1 MPPELPAPQLRHF
14 YRAFIDVGAPL
25 VVGEVD
31 GGQRRIVPITGGR
44 FEGARLSQRFAGE
57 ILAGG
62 ADWQTVYPDL
72 TTVVQARFVMRTDDG
87 AVIDLT
93 NTGVRHGPPEVM
105 QQLMRGEAVD
115 PNAYSFRMTPR
126 LTTGDARYA
135 WLNKLVCVAS
145 GMREASRVVYDVY
158 EVL

>member
-1 MPPELPAPQLRHF
+1 MSLA
-14 YRAFIDVGAPL
+14 
-25 VVGEVD
+25 VGEVD
-31 GGQRRIVPITGGR
+31 GGQRRIVPITGGH
-44 FEGARLSQRFAGE
+44 FEGAREGVPFNGK

-72 TTVVQARFVMRTDDG
+72 TTVVEARFVMCTADG
-87 AVIDLT
+87 AVIDLR
-93 NTGVRHGPPEVM
+93 NTGVRHGPLNVM
-105 QQLMRGEAVD
+105 QQLMRGEVVD

-126 LTTGDARYA
+126 LATGDARYA

-145 GMREASRVVYDVY
+145 GMREASRVIYDVY

>member
-1 MPPELPAPQLRHF
+1 MPLNLPAPRLRNF

-31 GGQRRIVPITGGR
+31 GGQRRIVPITGGH
-44 FEGARLSQRFAGE
+44 FEGAREGAPFNGE

-62 ADWQTVYPDL
+62 ADWQIVYPDL
-72 TTVVQARFVMRTDDG
+72 TTVVEARFVMRTADG
-87 AVIDLT
+87 AVIDLR
-93 NTGVRHGPPEVM
+93 NTGVRHGPSEVM

-115 PNAYSFRMTPR
+115 PTAYSFRMTPR
-126 LTTGDARYA
+126 LSTGDARYA

-145 GMREASRVVYDVY
+145 GMRAASRVVYDVY